1 MPKRCVKNEFTKS
14 AVQKHGYKK
23 SKFSL
28 IVGKFPIYGKKQ
40 ANNLI
45 QTDANFTAK
54 NRKFYKFSGFGRQ
67 AYRRLERFKLS
78 AHQGNV
84 NHR

>member
-54 NRKFYKFSGFGRQ
+54 IANFINLAVLGD
-67 AYRRLERFKLS
+67 RLI
-78 AHQGNV
+78 V
-84 NHR
+84 V

>member
-14 AVQKHGYKK
+14 AVQKHWYKK
-23 SKFSL
+23 SKFSP

-45 QTDANFTAK
+45 QTDANFTAN
-54 NRKFYKFSGFGRQ
+54 NRKFYKFSGFERHI
-67 AYRRLERFKLS
+67 YRRLERFKLF